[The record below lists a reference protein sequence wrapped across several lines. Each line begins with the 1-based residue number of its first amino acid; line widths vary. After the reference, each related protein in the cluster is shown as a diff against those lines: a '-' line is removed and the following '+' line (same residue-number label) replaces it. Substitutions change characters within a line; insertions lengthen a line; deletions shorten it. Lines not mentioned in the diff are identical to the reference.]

1 VTGSSTIHA
10 TAVLAGAKALLIRG
24 ESGSGKSRLA
34 LRLMTCGTLPLAR
47 LIGDDRV
54 HVEARGGRLLV
65 RPAAELAGL
74 LEVRGLGIRQLPYEP
89 VAVAGLVVDLVT
101 AAERLPEPAALT
113 ASIAG
118 VELPRQALPA
128 GGDPLPA
135 VLAALRWPARPI

>member
-1 VTGSSTIHA
+1 VTDSPTIHA

-34 LRLMTCGTLPLAR
+34 LRLIACGTLPLAR

-54 HVEARGGRLLV
+54 HVEARNGRLLV

-74 LEVRGLGIRQLPYEP
+74 IEIRGLGIRQLPHEP
-89 VAVAGLVVDLVT
+89 VAVAGLVVDLV
-101 AAERLPEPAALT
+101 AAADRLPNPGALT
-113 ASIAG
+113 TNIAG
-118 VELPRQALPA
+118 VSVPRLALPA
-128 GGDPLPA
+128 TGDPLPA